1 MILENTQLIFHNFA
15 TMKKVYLDNASTT
28 AIRPEVIT
36 EMTKVLTEDYGNPS
50 STHSFGRNAK
60 SILELSRKSIA
71 KHLNVSAQEIIF
83 TSCGTEATNW
93 ILRSAVKD
101 LKVKRIIT
109 SKIEHHAVLYTVLA
123 LQKEYDIQVD
133 YVAVKPNG
141 EIDITHLVELLSQE
155 KKTLVSL
162 MHVNNEIGTVLNLDR
177 ISTICQEHNVLFH
190 SDTVQSIGKTVI
202 DLQKL
207 PIDFIVASAHKF
219 HGPKGVGF
227 AFVRKNS
234 GLQPIFYGGEQE
246 KGLRA
251 GTEALHQIAGMAKAL
266 SLSYANLEAE
276 KNSIAELRTYLINQL
291 KFEFPEF
298 KINGSS
304 EGFYTVLNVLLPFSE
319 DKTAM
324 ILFHLDMKGIAV
336 SRGSACQSGSIK
348 PSHVLAE
355 MLSNEDLKK
364 PSLRI
369 SFSHENTKE
378 DIDLLI
384 QALKSI

>member
-1 MILENTQLIFHNFA
+1 
-15 TMKKVYLDNASTT
+15 MKKVYLDNASTT

-36 EMTKVLTEDYGNPS
+36 EMTKILSEDYGNPS

-133 YVAVKPNG
+133 YVAVRPNG

-234 GLQPIFYGGEQE
+234 GLQPLFYGGEQE

-291 KFEFPEF
+291 KIEFPEF